1 MLWVVSITTLSQA
14 ITLMDYL
21 FWTEQLLM
29 QTNAFRLIKC
39 KQSIYMYSIKKY
51 LASFDSVYKI
61 RSTRILS
68 PGEYTILGMPEWHNN

>member
-39 KQSIYMYSIKKY
+39 KRIKKY

-68 PGEYTILGMPEWHNN
+68 PGEYTILGMPKWHNN